1 MGRLRY
7 APLVYFSALLKVIK
21 MKKMTSVQQYAHCVI
36 VNFFRIQSVSM
47 QRRYVLNFYTQ
58 QRYAYHWHI
67 CKCTTESLYEKK
79 GKKY

>member
-7 APLVYFSALLKVIK
+7 APHVYFSALLKVIK

-47 QRRYVLNFYTQ
+47 LLLALCIEFLYTATKCVSL
-58 QRYAYHWHI
+58 AYMQMHNRVTI
-67 CKCTTESLYEKK
+67 
-79 GKKY
+79 

>member
-7 APLVYFSALLKVIK
+7 DPLVYFSALLKVIK

-47 QRRYVLNFYTQ
+47 LLLAALCIEFLYTATICVSL
-58 QRYAYHWHI
+58 AYMQMHNRVTI
-67 CKCTTESLYEKK
+67 
-79 GKKY
+79 